1 MTNTKTLEEN
11 ISFEEAL
18 KELEE
23 IVKKI
28 DNGQESLET
37 AVNSFERGILL
48 KNHCEKKLKEAR
60 LKIEKITKLADSTV
74 VLEETELNHYRLRAD
89 RLVERH

>member
-1 MTNTKTLEEN
+1 MTTKKNLDEN

-18 KELEE
+18 SELEE

-28 DNGQESLET
+28 DNGQETLEV

-74 VLEETELNHYRLRAD
+74 TLEETE
-89 RLVERH
+89 V

>member
-1 MTNTKTLEEN
+1 MTNTKTLKDN

-18 KELEE
+18 RELEE
-23 IVKKI
+23 IVKKL
-28 DNGQESLET
+28 DTGQENLET

-74 VLEETELNHYRLRAD
+74 ILEETE
-89 RLVERH
+89 V

>member
-1 MTNTKTLEEN
+1 MTNTKILEEN

-18 KELEE
+18 KELEA

-28 DNGQESLET
+28 DSGQESLET

-74 VLEETELNHYRLRAD
+74 VLEETEI
-89 RLVERH
+89 

>member
-1 MTNTKTLEEN
+1 MTTTKNLEEN

-18 KELEE
+18 SELEE
-23 IVKKI
+23 IIKKI
-28 DNGQESLET
+28 DNGQETLEA

-60 LKIEKITKLADSTV
+60 LKIEKITKLADSTIT
-74 VLEETELNHYRLRAD
+74 LED
-89 RLVERH
+89 VEV

>member
-1 MTNTKTLEEN
+1 MTNTKTLEAN

-60 LKIEKITKLADSTV
+60 LKIEKITKLANSTV
-74 VLEETELNHYRLRAD
+74 VLEETE
-89 RLVERH
+89 V

>member
-1 MTNTKTLEEN
+1 MTIVKNLEEN

-18 KELEE
+18 SELEE

-28 DNGQESLET
+28 DNGQETLES
-37 AVNSFERGILL
+37 AVNSFERGVLL

-60 LKIEKITKLADSTV
+60 LKIEKITKLAGSTV
-74 VLEETELNHYRLRAD
+74 TLEE
-89 RLVERH
+89 VEV

>member
-1 MTNTKTLEEN
+1 MTTTKNLEEN

-18 KELEE
+18 SELEE

-28 DNGQESLET
+28 DNGQETLEA
-37 AVNSFERGILL
+37 AVNSFERGIVL

-60 LKIEKITKLADSTV
+60 LKIEKITKLADATV
-74 VLEETELNHYRLRAD
+74 TLEEIE
-89 RLVERH
+89 V

>member
-1 MTNTKTLEEN
+1 MTNTKTLETN

-74 VLEETELNHYRLRAD
+74 VLEEME
-89 RLVERH
+89 V

>member
-60 LKIEKITKLADSTV
+60 LKIEKITKLANSTV
-74 VLEETELNHYRLRAD
+74 VLEETE
-89 RLVERH
+89 V

>member
-60 LKIEKITKLADSTV
+60 LKIEKITKLADSTG
-74 VLEETELNHYRLRAD
+74 VLEETE
-89 RLVERH
+89 V

>member
-1 MTNTKTLEEN
+1 MTNTKTLEAN

-28 DNGQESLET
+28 DKGQESLET

-74 VLEETELNHYRLRAD
+74 VLEEME
-89 RLVERH
+89 V

>member
-1 MTNTKTLEEN
+1 MTKNLEEN

-18 KELEE
+18 NELEE

-28 DNGQESLET
+28 DNGQETLET
-37 AVNSFERGILL
+37 AINSFERGVLL

-74 VLEETELNHYRLRAD
+74 MLEE
-89 RLVERH
+89 VEV

>member
-1 MTNTKTLEEN
+1 MTTTKNLEEN

-18 KELEE
+18 SELEE

-28 DNGQESLET
+28 DNGQETLEA

-60 LKIEKITKLADSTV
+60 LKIEKITKLADYTIT
-74 VLEETELNHYRLRAD
+74 LED
-89 RLVERH
+89 VEV

>member
-1 MTNTKTLEEN
+1 MTTNKNLEEN

-18 KELEE
+18 SELEE

-28 DNGQESLET
+28 DNGQETLEA

-60 LKIEKITKLADSTV
+60 LKIEKITKLADSTIT
-74 VLEETELNHYRLRAD
+74 LEE
-89 RLVERH
+89 VEV

>member
-1 MTNTKTLEEN
+1 MSNTKTLEDN

-18 KELEE
+18 RELEE

-48 KNHCEKKLKEAR
+48 KNYCEKKLKEAR

-74 VLEETELNHYRLRAD
+74 ILEETE
-89 RLVERH
+89 V

>member
-28 DNGQESLET
+28 DNGQESLEM

-60 LKIEKITKLADSTV
+60 LKIEKITKLADSMV
-74 VLEETELNHYRLRAD
+74 VLEETE
-89 RLVERH
+89 V

>member
-1 MTNTKTLEEN
+1 MTNTKTLEAN

-74 VLEETELNHYRLRAD
+74 ILEETE
-89 RLVERH
+89 V

>member
-1 MTNTKTLEEN
+1 MTKTKTLEEN

-74 VLEETELNHYRLRAD
+74 VLEETE
-89 RLVERH
+89 V

>member
-1 MTNTKTLEEN
+1 MTNTKTLEAN

-48 KNHCEKKLKEAR
+48 KNYCEKKLKEAR

-74 VLEETELNHYRLRAD
+74 VLEETE
-89 RLVERH
+89 V

>member
-1 MTNTKTLEEN
+1 MTNTKTLEAN

-48 KNHCEKKLKEAR
+48 KKHCEKKLKEAR

-74 VLEETELNHYRLRAD
+74 VLEETE
-89 RLVERH
+89 V

>member
-11 ISFEEAL
+11 ISFESAL

-28 DNGQESLET
+28 DNGQESLEM

-74 VLEETELNHYRLRAD
+74 VLEETE
-89 RLVERH
+89 V

>member
-1 MTNTKTLEEN
+1 MTTNKNLDEN

-18 KELEE
+18 SELEE

-28 DNGQESLET
+28 DNGQETLEV

-60 LKIEKITKLADSTV
+60 LKIEKITKLADSTIT
-74 VLEETELNHYRLRAD
+74 LEE
-89 RLVERH
+89 VEV

>member
-1 MTNTKTLEEN
+1 MTTNKNLDEN

-18 KELEE
+18 SELEE

-28 DNGQESLET
+28 DNGQETLEA

-60 LKIEKITKLADSTV
+60 LKIEKITKLADSTIT
-74 VLEETELNHYRLRAD
+74 LEE
-89 RLVERH
+89 VEV

>member
-1 MTNTKTLEEN
+1 MTTNKNLDEN

-18 KELEE
+18 SELEE

-28 DNGQESLET
+28 DNGQETLEA

-60 LKIEKITKLADSTV
+60 LKIEKITKLTDSTIT
-74 VLEETELNHYRLRAD
+74 LEE
-89 RLVERH
+89 VEV

>member
-18 KELEE
+18 RELEE

-28 DNGQESLET
+28 DNGQENLET

-60 LKIEKITKLADSTV
+60 LKIEKITKFADSTV
-74 VLEETELNHYRLRAD
+74 VLEETE
-89 RLVERH
+89 V

>member
-37 AVNSFERGILL
+37 VVNSFERGILL

-74 VLEETELNHYRLRAD
+74 VLEETE
-89 RLVERH
+89 V

>member
-28 DNGQESLET
+28 DNGQESLEM

-60 LKIEKITKLADSTV
+60 LKIEKITKLTDSTV
-74 VLEETELNHYRLRAD
+74 VLEETE
-89 RLVERH
+89 V

>member
-1 MTNTKTLEEN
+1 MTNTKTLKDN

-18 KELEE
+18 RELEE

-28 DNGQESLET
+28 DTGQENLET

-74 VLEETELNHYRLRAD
+74 ILEETE
-89 RLVERH
+89 V

>member
-1 MTNTKTLEEN
+1 MITNKNLDEN

-18 KELEE
+18 SELEE

-28 DNGQESLET
+28 DNGQETLEV

-60 LKIEKITKLADSTV
+60 LKIEKITKLADSTIT
-74 VLEETELNHYRLRAD
+74 LEE
-89 RLVERH
+89 VEV

>member
-60 LKIEKITKLADSTV
+60 LKIEKITKLADYTV
-74 VLEETELNHYRLRAD
+74 VLEETE
-89 RLVERH
+89 V

>member
-1 MTNTKTLEEN
+1 MTTTQNLAEN

-18 KELEE
+18 SELEE

-28 DNGQESLET
+28 DNGQETLEA

-74 VLEETELNHYRLRAD
+74 TLEETE
-89 RLVERH
+89 V

>member
-1 MTNTKTLEEN
+1 MTNTKTLETN

-74 VLEETELNHYRLRAD
+74 VLEETE
-89 RLVERH
+89 V

>member
-1 MTNTKTLEEN
+1 MTNTKILEEN

-18 KELEE
+18 RELEE

-28 DNGQESLET
+28 DNGQENLET

-74 VLEETELNHYRLRAD
+74 VLEETEI
-89 RLVERH
+89 

>member
-1 MTNTKTLEEN
+1 MTNTKILEDN

-37 AVNSFERGILL
+37 AVNSFERGIVL

-74 VLEETELNHYRLRAD
+74 VLEETEI
-89 RLVERH
+89 